1 MATVSANELS
11 LEKTLEELITEFN
24 SLRGDVSSV
33 TLETLLTATSGQLTF
48 EGATDDAYETSVV
61 VEDPTA
67 DRTITLPNVTG
78 TVVTTANADAG
89 ATTTT
94 IGDLDNFLIDDD
106 GVLKKMSLST
116 VASNLPAIT
125 PASADGAA
133 IGSASKEWS
142 DIYLA
147 DGGVIYLGADQDVSL
162 THVAD
167 TGILL
172 NSTMAIQFN
181 DSSQYINAPSNAIL
195 DINATDEVEVNATL
209 MDVNANLDVSGTYTG
224 GGLMTTGGNI
234 VIPNAG
240 NIGSASDTNAI
251 SISSGGVVAVTATTA
266 NTSASDGALTVAG
279 GLGVAADASVG
290 DDLRLISDA
299 AVLSFGANSDVTLTH
314 VHDTGILLN
323 STMAIQFNDASQYI
337 NAPSNAILDINAT
350 DEIELNATLA
360 DVNANLDVSGTYTG
374 GGLMTTGGNI
384 VIPNAGNIG
393 SASDTDAMSISS
405 GGVVNFSAR
414 PTFAASLTIQDGGS
428 VGSASDLNA
437 VTISSGGVVAV
448 TATTANTSASDGA
461 LTVAGG
467 LGVAADA
474 SIGDDLRLISDASV
488 LSFGANSDVT
498 LTHVHD
504 TGILLNSTMAIQF
517 NDASQYINAPSNA
530 ILDINATDEI
540 ELNATLADVNANLD
554 VSGTYTG
561 GGLMTTGGN
570 IVIPNA
576 GNIGSASDTD
586 AVAISS
592 AGVVALSAT
601 TEASATGTAALTLA
615 GGLGVA
621 KDIWVGDDIV
631 LDSDAAIIKF
641 GDNQDVTL
649 THVADV
655 GLTITHVGTGDNLP
669 VVLQLKSEE
678 DALVA
683 DEVIASLEFAA
694 GDDSG
699 TDAAVVAAGIHA
711 VAEGTFSASAN
722 ATKLVFT
729 TGVSETA
736 ASSATAKMTLS
747 SAGLLTIADDLV
759 IKDGGT
765 IGVASDADSI
775 TIDASG
781 NITASQNLTVS
792 GNLTVTG
799 TTTQVDTVTMNAQ
812 NAVVFEGATADGNE
826 TTLTIVDP
834 TADHTQYLINQG
846 GYIPVLAAVTT
857 TAITSTP
864 AELNIL
870 DDATVTTA
878 ELNLIDGGTARG
890 TTAVASGDGI
900 LINDAGTMRMTN
912 VDTVS
917 TYFASHSV
925 GGGNIVTTGA
935 LDSGSITSG
944 FGAIDNGTSGIRTN
958 TFTAETSVVPSA
970 QDGAALGTSSLQFS
984 DLFLAD
990 AAVIGFGDDVDVTLT
1005 HVADVG
1011 LTITHVGTGDNLP
1024 VVLQLKSEE
1033 DALVADE
1040 VIASLEFAAGDSDG
1054 TDAAVVAA
1062 GIHAIAE
1069 DTFSASANATKLVF
1083 TAGVSETAAA
1093 SATAKMTLSSA
1104 GLLTL
1109 ADDLIIKNSGTIGT
1123 AADSDL
1129 LTMGSGNLTVAGT
1142 VTATAGATFLIKNAS
1157 GSTLKTIKGMS

>member
-1104 GLLTL
+1104 GLLTI

>member
-621 KDIWVGDDIV
+621 KDIWVGDDIT
-631 LDSDAAIIKF
+631 LDSDSAVINF
-641 GDNQDVTL
+641 GDDQDISL
-649 THVADV
+649 THAADTSLTVGGAGGTTGMIINNTATDGDPFLAFSLSGTQTFTMGVADGDSDKFKIGTTAIGTSTAFSMDSSGNV
-655 GLTITHVGTGDNLP
+655 AITGD
-669 VVLQLKSEE
+669 
-678 DALVA
+678 
-683 DEVIASLEFAA
+683 
-694 GDDSG
+694 
-699 TDAAVVAAGIHA
+699 
-711 VAEGTFSASAN
+711 
-722 ATKLVFT
+722 
-729 TGVSETA
+729 
-736 ASSATAKMTLS
+736 
-747 SAGLLTIADDLV
+747 
-759 IKDGGT
+759 
-765 IGVASDADSI
+765 
-775 TIDASG
+775 
-781 NITASQNLTVS
+781 
-792 GNLTVTG
+792 LTVTG
-799 TTTQVDTVTMNAQ
+799 DDLYMGTNTSGYILVADGTNYNPVAVSGDVTMSNA
-812 NAVVFEGATADGNE
+812 G
-826 TTLTIVDP
+826 
-834 TADHTQYLINQG
+834 
-846 GYIPVLAAVTT
+846 
-857 TAITSTP
+857 AITIANDAIETAMLNDNIISGQTALTSGLASTD
-864 AELNIL
+864 ELL
-870 DDATVTTA
+870 
-878 ELNLIDGGTARG
+878 L
-890 TTAVASGDGI
+890 S
-900 LINDAGTMRMTN
+900 DAGTLKR
-912 VDTVS
+912 VDVS
-917 TYFASHSV
+917 LIADLSAGDAT
-925 GGGNIVTTGA
+925 A
-935 LDSGSITSG
+935 L
-944 FGAIDNGTSGIRTN
+944 AI
-958 TFTAETSVVPSA
+958 
-970 QDGAALGTSSLQFS
+970 ALG
-984 DLFLAD
+984 
-990 AAVIGFGDDVDVTLT
+990 
-1005 HVADVG
+1005 
-1011 LTITHVGTGDNLP
+1011 
-1024 VVLQLKSEE
+1024 
-1033 DALVADE
+1033 
-1040 VIASLEFAAGDSDG
+1040 
-1054 TDAAVVAA
+1054 
-1062 GIHAIAE
+1062 
-1069 DTFSASANATKLVF
+1069 
-1083 TAGVSETAAA
+1083 
-1093 SATAKMTLSSA
+1093 
-1104 GLLTL
+1104 
-1109 ADDLIIKNSGTIGT
+1109 
-1123 AADSDL
+1123 
-1129 LTMGSGNLTVAGT
+1129 
-1142 VTATAGATFLIKNAS
+1142 
-1157 GSTLKTIKGMS
+1157 